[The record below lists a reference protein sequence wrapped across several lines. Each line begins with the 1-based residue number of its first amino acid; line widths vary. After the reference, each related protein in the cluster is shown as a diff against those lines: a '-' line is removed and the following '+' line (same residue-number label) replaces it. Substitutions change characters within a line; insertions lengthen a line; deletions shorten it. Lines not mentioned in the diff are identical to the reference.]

1 MERLI
6 FCEYFKTEKP
16 GLDRQP
22 YPGKIGEKIFD
33 SISKEAWQLWLE
45 HQTMLINENRLSL
58 VDPEARKFLQDEM
71 QKFLYGEGSNK
82 PDEYIPP
89 KKE

>member
-6 FCEYFKTEKP
+6 FCEYFKNKRP
-16 GLDRQP
+16 GLDRVP
-22 YPGKIGEKIFD
+22 YPGEIGEKIFD

-71 QKFLYGEGSNK
+71 QKFLYGEGSSK
-82 PDEYIPP
+82 PEEYIPP